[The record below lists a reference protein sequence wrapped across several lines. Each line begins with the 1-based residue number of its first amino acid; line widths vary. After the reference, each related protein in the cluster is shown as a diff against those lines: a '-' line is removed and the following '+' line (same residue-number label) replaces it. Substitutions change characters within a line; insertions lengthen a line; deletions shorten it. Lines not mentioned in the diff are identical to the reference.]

1 MGRWGHRVFEGD
13 NDLDLKSDI
22 IGAIREKLKAK
33 PITFEEDDLENLF
46 SCKANP
52 NKQQTPLSTST
63 QKLRDDTFR
72 QKEDQFYGEYIV
84 VILGAVMME
93 AGVRI
98 STENMTYLRQA
109 AEKVE
114 SYPGYRLPIGDLGFR
129 DPGMAQFLAALSHYQ
144 DGEPRDWDGPS
155 CFYCGCIQQDIN
167 PRSLLKCGRCKQA
180 WYCGKECQKA
190 NWKNHKLI
198 CHKDGIPPITPGGFT
213 MLNV

>member
-63 QKLRDDTFR
+63 QKLRDDVNCISDELFEDFR

-144 DGEPRDWDGPS
+144 DGEPRDWDGPR
-155 CFYCGCIQQDIN
+155 YVTA
-167 PRSLLKCGRCKQA
+167 SLITFVQ
-180 WYCGKECQKA
+180 
-190 NWKNHKLI
+190 LI
-198 CHKDGIPPITPGGFT
+198 RG
-213 MLNV
+213 